1 MIEKSEIITM
11 ANSLSL
17 SLDTVEKDYVLSW
30 LLWGIHNH
38 QDFKDTWLFKGGTS
52 LKKCFFET
60 MQIL

>member
-17 SLDTVEKDYVLSW
+17 SPDTVEKDYVLSW

-38 QDFKDTWLFKGGTS
+38 PDSVLRRFGFHSNGCSPFISGFFKR
-52 LKKCFFET
+52 
-60 MQIL
+60 